1 MALLAVTEVSEAA
14 AGVDLD
20 AVDVAANAGGDSYP
34 NDDDT
39 FLYINNQ
46 DASPKT
52 VTITAQRTAVRKEG
66 FGELTIASIAVV
78 VPATSRRLIKV
89 PIGSYS
95 DASGRVQ
102 LTYSAVTSVTVAA
115 LRAKRQ

>member
-1 MALLAVTEVSEAA
+1 MALLTVTEVGQVEINPDGVAIAA
-14 AGVDLD
+14 A
-20 AVDVAANAGGDSYP
+20 AGGDSYP

-39 FLYINNQ
+39 FLFINNQ
-46 DASPKT
+46 DASSKT
-52 VTITAQRTAVRKEG
+52 VTLVAQRTAIKKEG

-78 VPATSRRLIKV
+78 VPTLSRRLIKV

-115 LRAKRQ
+115 LRARRQ